1 MLRKAASVKRAS
13 SVALTGSE
21 SGSESESES
30 FEAAM
35 KRKSQKIANLVLN
48 DDELQ
53 YDIDTPIPQE
63 QKEEKQ
69 EQGSKFLKNIL
80 EQKEVRDKE
89 RERTKIEWQ
98 RKNAKGMV
106 FESEEYK
113 QLAGDP
119 KGEET
124 EPETPQQEEH
134 TVYDIVKSKVTKQD
148 LEDAKLRY
156 FERCKA
162 SDQIKTY

>member
-13 SVALTGSE
+13 SVAMPASSDSE
-21 SGSESESES
+21 SDSDT

-35 KRKSQKIANLVLN
+35 RRKSQKIANSVSN

-53 YDIDTPIPQE
+53 YDIDTPISQE

-80 EQKEVRDKE
+80 ASKDIRDKE
-89 RERTKIEWQ
+89 REKTKIEWQ

-113 QLAGDP
+113 QVAGDSQHTP
-119 KGEET
+119 K
-124 EPETPQQEEH
+124 QEEKNYG
-134 TVYDIVKSKVTKQD
+134 TIYDLIKSKVTEQD
-148 LEDAKLRY
+148 LAEARSRY
-156 FERCKA
+156 LERN
-162 SDQIKTY
+162 S